1 MCTCIVSDRAVCG
14 PGSVLRC
21 AFLIFLGIDISAQ
34 VSPDAFPLVD
44 DSPERFV
51 YDDDLLSKSFHFG
64 RREALRKLMPENSVA
79 VFFAAPVRNRSNDV
93 NFEYHQDP
101 NFFYLSGLQE
111 PHSMLLIFKEEVE
124 YFGDSINE
132 IIFIQQRDSAKELWN
147 GRRLGKE
154 GVQRILGFNKVLV
167 NETLNSFKID
177 FNSFDKLYYILPME
191 DVRDNPIYSGDLFSL
206 VMHFKQK
213 ADSVLN
219 TENQL
224 ILLEMMA
231 KLRQV
236 KTTEE
241 LTLMINA
248 IDFTCN
254 AQRELMKALKPG
266 MNEYEAEA
274 LIEYVFMKNGA
285 EHPGFPSILGGG
297 ENSCILH
304 YVSNRRELN
313 EGDLLVCDIGAEYHN
328 YTADVT
334 RTLPVSGKFTEE
346 QKQIYNIVLEAQ
358 HAGIIVSMEGNKFW
372 EPGNEAKRVI
382 TEGLI
387 ALKIITNP
395 SEVKQYFMHGTS
407 HYLGL
412 DVHDVGLFEP
422 LERGNVITVEPGIY
436 IAEGSPCDPK
446 WWNIGVRI
454 EDDVLITDGI
464 PEVLSSCVPKSVTAI
479 ETLMKES
486 GTIK

>member
-1 MCTCIVSDRAVCG
+1 LLHLLATFFVYMRV
-14 PGSVLRC
+14 
-21 AFLIFLGIDISAQ
+21 IFLYFLVFVGITVSAQ
-34 VSPDAFPLVD
+34 VSLDIVPVVD
-44 DSPERFV
+44 VSPERFV
-51 YDDDLLSKSFHFG
+51 YDDDLLSKSFHAD
-64 RREALRKLMPENSVA
+64 RRDALRKLMPENSVA

-124 YFGDSINE
+124 YTGDNINE
-132 IIFIQQRDSAKELWN
+132 IIFIQPRDSAKELWT
-147 GRRLGKE
+147 GRRLGEE
-154 GVQRILGFNKVLV
+154 GVQRILGFEKVLL
-167 NETLNSFKID
+167 NETLSSFNIN
-177 FNSFDKLYYILPME
+177 FNSFDKLYYTLPME
-191 DVRDNPIYSGDLFSL
+191 DVRDNPVYRGDLYSL

-213 ADSVLN
+213 AASVLN
-219 TENQL
+219 PENQL
-224 ILLEMMA
+224 ILQEMMA

-236 KTTEE
+236 KTTDE

-254 AQRELMKALKPG
+254 AQRELMKALRPG

-274 LIEYVFMKNGA
+274 LIEYVFMKNGS
-285 EHPGFPSILGGG
+285 ECPGFPSILGGG

-358 HAGIIVSMEGNKFW
+358 QAGIIVSREGNKFW

-382 TEGLI
+382 AQGL
-387 ALKIITNP
+387 LELEIITDP
-395 SEVKQYFMHGTS
+395 SQVKQYFMHGTS

-412 DVHDVGLFEP
+412 DVHDVGLFGP

-436 IAEGSPCDPK
+436 IPEGSPCNPK

-454 EDDVLITDGI
+454 EDDVLITEGG
-464 PEVLSSCVPKSVTAI
+464 PEVLSSCVPKTISVI
-479 ETLMKES
+479 ETLMKEPS
-486 GTIK
+486 TIAR